1 MGVSTPGTSD
11 DSLLRARKPLTPVVD
26 LMKKWGIQSGWV
38 PPLTTVYRHL
48 GVLLLGS
55 DEAEDYSQEDICFL
69 SLAAD
74 QSASAI
80 DYAVNF
86 RASQVA

>member
-1 MGVSTPGTSD
+1 
-11 DSLLRARKPLTPVVD
+11 
-26 LMKKWGIQSGWV
+26 MKKWGIQSGWV